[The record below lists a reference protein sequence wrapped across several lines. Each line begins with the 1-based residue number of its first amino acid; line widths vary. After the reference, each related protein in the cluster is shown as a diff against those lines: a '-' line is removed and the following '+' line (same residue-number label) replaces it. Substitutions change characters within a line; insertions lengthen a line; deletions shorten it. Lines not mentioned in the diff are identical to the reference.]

1 MDAPRTSPLLPDPL
15 LADRSAVTDEP
26 AADEPSG
33 RGRDRSRR
41 GISAWTLL
49 TAALVLVVD
58 QLTKWWV
65 VNHLD
70 EPVHVVWT
78 LRLARAYN
86 TGTAFSL
93 GAGWGPFIGI
103 LAVVVVV
110 LLVRFGRTVVSP
122 VGTVALGLVL
132 GGALGNLL
140 DRLLRDGPGFLHGAV
155 VDFIDLQWRPIF
167 NVADSAIVVGGLLL
181 VLSGFGQSTSRPS
194 RSAPGPASSR

>member
-1 MDAPRTSPLLPDPL
+1 
-15 LADRSAVTDEP
+15 VTDEP
-26 AADEPSG
+26 AADEPSRPG
-33 RGRDRSRR
+33 RGRPRR
-41 GISAWTLL
+41 GISVWTLL
-49 TAALVLVVD
+49 TAALVLIVD

-70 EPVHVVWT
+70 EPLHVVWT
-78 LRLARAYN
+78 LRLVRAYN

-110 LLVRFGRTVVSP
+110 LLVRLGRTVVSP
-122 VGTVALGLVL
+122 VGAVALGLVL

-140 DRLLRDGPGFLHGAV
+140 DRVLRDGTGFLHGAV
-155 VDFIDLQWRPIF
+155 VDFIDLRWWPIF

-181 VLSGFGQSTSRPS
+181 VLSGFGRPASRHSRPAS
-194 RSAPGPASSR
+194 GPASPR

>member
-1 MDAPRTSPLLPDPL
+1 
-15 LADRSAVTDEP
+15 VTDEP
-26 AADEPSG
+26 AADESVADEPSRPG
-33 RGRDRSRR
+33 RARSRR
-41 GISAWTLL
+41 GIRVWTLL
-49 TAALVLVVD
+49 TAVLVLVVD

-65 VNHLD
+65 VNHVD

-78 LRLARAYN
+78 LRVVRAYN

-93 GAGWGPFIGI
+93 GAGWGPIIGI

-140 DRLLRDGPGFLHGAV
+140 DRLLRDGSGFLHGAV
-155 VDFIDLQWRPIF
+155 VDFIDLQWWPIF

-181 VLSGFGQSTSRPS
+181 VLSGFGQSASRPS
-194 RSAPGPASSR
+194 RSATGPAPSR